1 MENLLLKL
9 REHLNIM
16 IEIIDN
22 YIPSHDDVVVLKK
35 EDMKHLKFIS
45 KSYDRNLFE
54 YNNSIRFILEVK
66 SYLPYEKSFY
76 DRIMN
81 GSIERIILNKLDKEH
96 LIDGNLIN
104 YKLEEWEK
112 TKLRDNYNNKSI

>member
-1 MENLLLKL
+1 MDNVLLKL

-22 YIPSHDDVVVLKK
+22 YIPSQDDVVVLKK
-35 EDMKHLKFIS
+35 EDMKNLKFLS

-66 SYLPYEKSFY
+66 SYLPYERSFY

-81 GSIERIILNKLDKEH
+81 GSIERIILNKLNKEH

-112 TKLRDNYNNKSI
+112 TVLRDNYNNK